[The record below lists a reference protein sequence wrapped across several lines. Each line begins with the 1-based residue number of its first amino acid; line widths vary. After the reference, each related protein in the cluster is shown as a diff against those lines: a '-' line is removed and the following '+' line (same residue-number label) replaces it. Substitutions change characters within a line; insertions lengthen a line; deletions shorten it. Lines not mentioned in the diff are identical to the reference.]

1 VISCGKAGGNHHARN
16 DRRSA
21 KARTSSGAINTT
33 RTVKAFYCGIEV
45 EIVCQM
51 NYCSL
56 IRFNQRSFVVD
67 TPTSLWSGILRN
79 RNARAMSGRLEQ

>member
-1 VISCGKAGGNHHARN
+1 MPETTV
-16 DRRSA
+16 DRR
-21 KARTSSGAINTT
+21 KPRTSSRAINTT

-56 IRFNQRSFVVD
+56 IRFNQKSFVVD
-67 TPTSLWSGILRN
+67 TADLVVERDFEET
-79 RNARAMSGRLEQ
+79 AMRAHYAWAA